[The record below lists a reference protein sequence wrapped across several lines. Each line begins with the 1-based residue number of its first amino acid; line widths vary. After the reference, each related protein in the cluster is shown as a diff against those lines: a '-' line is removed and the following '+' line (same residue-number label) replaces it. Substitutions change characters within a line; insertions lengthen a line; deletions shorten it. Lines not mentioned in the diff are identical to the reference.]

1 MAKRHSTTTPAP
13 IVTAEK
19 DLPTRFEDLGLSE
32 RALAAVHDMGYET
45 PTPVQAASIP
55 AVLAGSDVMAAAQ
68 TGTGKTAA
76 FLLPSLDRLGHAR
89 HGQGPLMLVVTP
101 TRELAAQIEE
111 VASAICAHTGHTAT
125 VLVGGVSYD
134 PQRAALHKGCHLLV
148 ATPGRLIDLINSGD
162 CNLSQVETLVL
173 DEADRMLDM
182 GFLPDMRR
190 IVSKTPASRQTL
202 LFSATLSD
210 DVLDNTKSLVNSPV
224 RVEIA
229 HKGTAAE
236 TIDQYV
242 LPISHEAK
250 NEALIEV
257 LRREGAERVIVFVRG
272 KHRAD
277 AVCRRL
283 RKAGVECA
291 PIHGNRSQNQRAN
304 ALRRFAD
311 GEVGVLVATD
321 VLARGIDIP
330 NVAYVV
336 NLDVP
341 SDAEDYIHR
350 IGRTGRAG
358 ESGWALTFA
367 TPEEEFDLRDIEHL
381 MGKNIPVYP
390 RAQGIVLGENPL
402 VLDPNRTRMDQ
413 LPGKKE
419 RKKIVDE
426 RHEQRLARTAESAAG
441 RSREPRP
448 QRTAKTQRV
457 SKKEKPAHGGIP
469 AEKPKPSRRR
479 GDAGSSR
486 RALARRQQAN
496 GSPEKS
502 QRRRHPGDHGGIGR
516 R

>member
-1 MAKRHSTTTPAP
+1 MAKRRSTSTT
-13 IVTAEK
+13 VTSSTIATEK
-19 DLPTRFEDLGLSE
+19 GLPTRFENLGLSE
-32 RALAAVHDMGYET
+32 RALAAVRDMGYDT
-45 PTPVQAASIP
+45 PTPVQAASVP
-55 AVLAGSDVMAAAQ
+55 AVLAGTDVMAAAQ

-76 FLLPSLDRLGHAR
+76 FLLPTLDRLGHAR

-111 VASAICAHTGHTAT
+111 VATAICAHTGHAAT

-134 PQRAALHKGCHLLV
+134 PQRAALRRGCDLVV
-148 ATPGRLIDLINSGD
+148 ATPGRLIDLINTGD

-190 IVSKTPASRQTL
+190 IVAKTPASRQTL
-202 LFSATLSD
+202 LFSATLSN
-210 DVLDNTKSLVNSPV
+210 DVLDNTKSLVNDPV
-224 RVEIA
+224 RIEIA

-242 LPISHEAK
+242 LPISHETK
-250 NEALIEV
+250 NDALVEI
-257 LRREGAERVIVFVRG
+257 LRREGARRVIVFVRG

-277 AVCRRL
+277 AICRRL
-283 RKAGVECA
+283 RRAGIDCA
-291 PIHGNRSQNQRAN
+291 PIHGNRNQNQRAN

-330 NVAYVV
+330 SVAYVI

-358 ESGWALTFA
+358 EFGWALTFA
-367 TPEEEFDLRDIEHL
+367 TPEEEFDLLDIERL

-390 RAQGIVLGENPL
+390 RAQGIPLGDSPL
-402 VLDPNRTRMDQ
+402 VLDPNRTPTDR

-419 RKKIVDE
+419 RKRLVEE
-426 RHEQRLARTAESAAG
+426 RREDRLARAAQNAAD
-441 RSREPRP
+441 RPPRKAQP
-448 QRTAKTQRV
+448 QRA
-457 SKKEKPAHGGIP
+457 SKRAQATRGPIP
-469 AEKPKPSRRR
+469 SERPKAGRRR
-479 GDAGSSR
+479 GKGVPQHS
-486 RALARRQQAN
+486 Q
-496 GSPEKS
+496 PEKPQAVS
-502 QRRRHPGDHGGIGR
+502 RTERPQRRRHPGDRGGMAR

>member
-1 MAKRHSTTTPAP
+1 MAKRRSTTASTT
-13 IVTAEK
+13 ITAEK
-19 DLPTRFEDLGLSE
+19 DLPTRFEDLGLSD
-32 RALAAVHDMGYET
+32 RALAAVSDMGYEA

-55 AVLAGSDVMAAAQ
+55 VILAGTDVMAAAQ

-76 FLLPSLDRLGHAR
+76 FLLPALDRLGHAR

-111 VASAICAHTGHTAT
+111 VANAICARTGHTAT
-125 VLVGGVSYD
+125 VLVGGVSYE
-134 PQRAALHKGCHLLV
+134 PQRAALRKGCDLVV

-190 IVSKTPASRQTL
+190 IVTKTPASRQTL

-210 DVLDNTKSLVNSPV
+210 DVLDNTKSLVHNPV
-224 RVEIA
+224 RIEIA

-250 NEALIEV
+250 NDALIEI
-257 LRREGAERVIVFVRG
+257 LHREGAERVIVFVRG

-277 AVCRRL
+277 AVCRHL
-283 RKAGVECA
+283 RKAGIECA
-291 PIHGNRSQNQRAN
+291 PIHGNRNQNQRAS

-358 ESGWALTFA
+358 EYGWALTFA
-367 TPEEEFDLRDIEHL
+367 TPEEEFDLRDIEQL

-390 RAQGIVLGENPL
+390 RAQGIPLGEKPL
-402 VLDPNRTRMDQ
+402 VLDPNRTPADR

-419 RKKIVDE
+419 RKKLVDE
-426 RHEQRLARTAESAAG
+426 RREERMARTAEIVAS
-441 RSREPRP
+441 RSQHQRKAQPK
-448 QRTAKTQRV
+448 RTA
-457 SKKEKPAHGGIP
+457 SKGRPVESAIPPEKPNAG
-469 AEKPKPSRRR
+469 RRR
-479 GDAGSSR
+479 GKSAPQQRSQAEGRNTAGWAGR
-486 RALARRQQAN
+486 
-496 GSPEKS
+496 EKG
-502 QRRRHPGDHGGIGR
+502 RRHPGDHGGMPR

>member
-1 MAKRHSTTTPAP
+1 MNTSF
-13 IVTAEK
+13 AE
-19 DLPTRFEDLGLSE
+19 LGLNE
-32 RALAAVHDMGYET
+32 QILAGVDALGFDT
-45 PTPVQAASIP
+45 PTPVQAQAIPVVLEGRDVVAS
-55 AVLAGSDVMAAAQ
+55 AQ

-76 FLLPSLDRLGHAR
+76 FALPALQLIQ
-89 HGQGPLMLVVTP
+89 GQKATSKEPLALVVTP
-101 TRELAAQIEE
+101 TRELAAQIDNVVSVVCKE
-111 VASAICAHTGHTAT
+111 TG
-125 VLVGGVSYD
+125 
-134 PQRAALHKGCHLLV
+134 QRAVIVMGGAKFDKQIAQLEKGCDLLV
-148 ATPGRLIDLINSGD
+148 ATPGRLLDLMEHNHVS
-162 CNLSQVETLVL
+162 LSKVQVLVL

-190 IVSKTPASRQTL
+190 IVTKTPASRQTL

-210 DVLDNTKSLVNSPV
+210 DVLDNTKSLVNNPV
-224 RVEIA
+224 RIEIA

-250 NEALIEV
+250 NDALIEI
-257 LRREGAERVIVFVRG
+257 LHREGAERVIVFVRG

-277 AVCRRL
+277 AVCRHL
-283 RKAGVECA
+283 RKAGIECA
-291 PIHGNRSQNQRAN
+291 PIHGNRNQNQRAS

-358 ESGWALTFA
+358 EYGWALTFA
-367 TPEEEFDLRDIEHL
+367 TPEEEFDLRDIEQL

-390 RAQGIVLGENPL
+390 RAQGIPLGEKPL
-402 VLDPNRTRMDQ
+402 VLDPNRTPADR

-419 RKKIVDE
+419 RKKLVDE
-426 RHEQRLARTAESAAG
+426 RREERMARTAEIVAS
-441 RSREPRP
+441 RSQRKAQP
-448 QRTAKTQRV
+448 QRAT
-457 SKKEKPAHGGIP
+457 SKSIP
-469 AEKPKPSRRR
+469 AAATIPPEKPKAGRRHSKAASRQRTQVK
-479 GDAGSSR
+479 GPETAG
-486 RALARRQQAN
+486 RAGRPQ
-496 GSPEKS
+496 G
-502 QRRRHPGDHGGIGR
+502 RRHPGDHGGMAR